1 VSGLCKN
8 DKKEK
13 EMGKKNRKE
22 KHTIKIARKRQFI

>member
-13 EMGKKNRKE
+13 EMGIKNRKE
-22 KHTIKIARKRQFI
+22 KHPQNQLYK